1 MAQHEYK
8 QIEQIIK
15 VNLRLLFILKRL
27 CFNFFDLKESK
38 KNVKEQQDILL
49 KQYML
54 ESIGPIV
61 DSIEN
66 NLYAGRYD
74 FNDSSKPISK

>member
-1 MAQHEYK
+1 MK
-8 QIEQIIK
+8 I
-15 VNLRLLFILKRL
+15 
-27 CFNFFDLKESK
+27 FFPNVKESK
-38 KNVKEQQDILL
+38 KNVKEQQDLLL

-74 FNDSSKPISK
+74 FNDSSKPISKNLFF